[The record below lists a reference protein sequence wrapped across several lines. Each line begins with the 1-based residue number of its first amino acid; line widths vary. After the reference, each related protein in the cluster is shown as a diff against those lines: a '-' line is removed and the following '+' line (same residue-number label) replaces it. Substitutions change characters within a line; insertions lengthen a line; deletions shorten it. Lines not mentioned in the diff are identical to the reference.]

1 MERVVD
7 VLIAATRPVIV
18 VGGGAITSEASD
30 QVLVLAERWQI
41 PVVTTWNGKSAFP
54 EDHELFAG
62 SVGQTGTMTGNAIA
76 SSADVV
82 ISVGRRDSDRF
93 PTQRPLGTLRNML
106 PRDAIIVAGSGN
118 TQGAVKQTF
127 PVYSPRTHLTSGS
140 FSSMGWA
147 IPAAVG
153 AKLARPGS
161 PDSPVVRV
169 LGDGD
174 FLMTPSSPTGPVRR
188 PRPDR
193 GPHGPRHRGP
203 LGPRPVALPDPGV
216 HHRRAPGRVPPHAG
230 HRATPLKRPATGG
243 PGPLAATARC
253 PEERP
258 HWRSSPFRQ
267 PGAPHPHGSHR
278 PDERL
283 VR

>member
-1 MERVVD
+1 MVD

-93 PTQRPLGTLRNML
+93 PTQRPLGTLRNVL

-169 LGDGD
+169 LGGGD

-193 GPHGPRHRGP
+193 GPRGPRRRGP
-203 LGPRPVALPDPGV
+203 VGPRLVVLPDPGV

-230 HRATPLKRPATGG
+230 HRATPLKRPAPGG
-243 PGPLAATARC
+243 PGPLAAPARC
-253 PEERP
+253 LEKRP
-258 HWRSSPFRQ
+258 HGRSSPFRQ